1 MCTLLL
7 DKNIRR
13 TGFAIRAFNIEIAT
27 IQDQISDVK
36 IGEMRFK
43 FWENSLIEIH
53 KDKIPNHPI
62 LIELYTASIYLIIIF
77 VFKIVSID
85 RIYYYRQQKIKN

>member
-7 DKNIRR
+7 HKNIRR

-27 IQDQISDVK
+27 IQDQISDTK

-43 FWENSLIEIH
+43 FWENSLTDIY
-53 KDKIPNHPI
+53 KDKVPKHPI
-62 LIELYTASIYLIIIF
+62 LIELYTASIYF
-77 VFKIVSID
+77 NT
-85 RIYYYRQQKIKN
+85 IYFRQYCTYS